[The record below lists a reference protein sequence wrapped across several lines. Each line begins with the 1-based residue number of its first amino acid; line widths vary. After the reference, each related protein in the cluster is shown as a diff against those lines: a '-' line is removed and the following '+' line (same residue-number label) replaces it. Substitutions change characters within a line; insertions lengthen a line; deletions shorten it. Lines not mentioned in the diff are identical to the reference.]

1 MTAMRAARN
10 SWPWIVLG
18 SAVLF
23 GSRAT
28 IAALIRGRLT
38 LDLGIG
44 RSIRAL
50 GPITID
56 VAAPRDIVFEVA
68 AAPYGPRPPAELRR
82 HVEVLQR
89 SPGMVLAAHR
99 TPVGRDEAVTVEGVV
114 LERPSR
120 MGFRLVR
127 GPVPHVV
134 EEFRFEDAKGG
145 GTKLTYDGEL
155 GTDLWA
161 LGRAWGNRV
170 AAVWEETVRR
180 SLDQIRDAAERR
192 ARSKGVYQ
200 RPGRDPGAEVP

>member
-1 MTAMRAARN
+1 MTPMRVARN
-10 SWPWIVLG
+10 AWPWIVLV
-18 SAVLF
+18 SAVVL
-23 GSRAT
+23 GTRAT
-28 IAALIRGRLT
+28 IGGLIRGRLT
-38 LDLGIG
+38 LDIGIG
-44 RSIRAL
+44 RSIRPL

-56 VAAPRDIVFEVA
+56 VAAPRDIVFDVA

-99 TPVGRDEAVTVEGVV
+99 TPVGRHQAVTVEGVV

-120 MGFRLVR
+120 IGFHLVR

-134 EEFRFEDAKGG
+134 EEFRLEDVDG
-145 GTKLTYDGEL
+145 GTELTYEGEL

-170 AAVWEETVRR
+170 AAVWEDAVRR
-180 SLDQIRDAAERR
+180 SLDQIRDAAEGR
-192 ARSKGVYQ
+192 ARSKAPPNAGDATE
-200 RPGRDPGAEVP
+200 G

>member
-18 SAVLF
+18 SAVVF
-23 GSRAT
+23 GTRAT
-28 IAALIRGRLT
+28 IGALIRGRLT

-56 VAAPRDIVFEVA
+56 VAAPRDIVFDVA

-89 SPGMVLAAHR
+89 SSGMVLAAHR
-99 TPVGRDEAVTVEGVV
+99 TPVGHGDAVTVEGVV
-114 LERPSR
+114 LERPR
-120 MGFRLVR
+120 RIGFRLVR

-134 EEFRFEDAKGG
+134 EEFRFEDAEGG
-145 GTKLTYDGEL
+145 GTELTYEGEL

-161 LGRAWGNRV
+161 FGRAWGNRV
-170 AAVWEETVRR
+170 ATVWEETVRR

-192 ARSKGVYQ
+192 ARSKA
-200 RPGRDPGAEVP
+200 RPSAGDATGG

>member
-1 MTAMRAARN
+1 MSVARVR
-10 SWPWIVLG
+10 WRWIVLG
-18 SAVLF
+18 SAAGLV
-23 GSRAT
+23 GAR
-28 IAALIRGRLT
+28 IAVGAIVGGRLT
-38 LDLGIG
+38 IHLGIG
-44 RSIRAL
+44 RSVRPL
-50 GPITID
+50 GPITIR
-56 VAAPRDIVFEVA
+56 VAAPRDIVFDVA

-99 TPVGRDEAVTVEGVV
+99 TPVGRHEEAVTVEGVV

-134 EEFRFEDAKGG
+134 EEFRFEDAEGG
-145 GTKLTYDGEL
+145 ETEITYEGEL

-170 AAVWEETVRR
+170 ATVWEETVRR

-192 ARSKGVYQ
+192 ARSKA
-200 RPGRDPGAEVP
+200 RPNAGDATGG

>member
-1 MTAMRAARN
+1 MTAMRGARN
-10 SWPWIVLG
+10 AWRWIVVGSTVVLG
-18 SAVLF
+18 TRTMI
-23 GSRAT
+23 G
-28 IAALIRGRLT
+28 ALIRGRMT

-50 GPITID
+50 GPITIT
-56 VAAPRDIVFEVA
+56 VAAPRDVVFDVA

-99 TPVGRDEAVTVEGVV
+99 TLVGRHEAVTVEGVV
-114 LERPSR
+114 LERPNR

-134 EEFRFEDAKGG
+134 EEFRFEEAEGG
-145 GTKLTYDGEL
+145 RAKLTYHGEL

-170 AAVWEETVRR
+170 AAVWEDAVRR
-180 SLDQIRDAAERR
+180 SLDQIRDAAEGR
-192 ARSKGVYQ
+192 ARSK
-200 RPGRDPGAEVP
+200 PPPNAGAATGS

>member
-1 MTAMRAARN
+1 MTVMRGARN
-10 SWPWIVLG
+10 AWRWIVVGSTVVLG
-18 SAVLF
+18 TRTMI
-23 GSRAT
+23 G
-28 IAALIRGRLT
+28 ALIRGRMT

-56 VAAPRDIVFEVA
+56 VAAPRDIVFDVA

-99 TPVGRDEAVTVEGVV
+99 TPVGHDEAVTVEGVV

-134 EEFRFEDAKGG
+134 EEFRFEDAEGG
-145 GTKLTYDGEL
+145 ETELTYHGEL
-155 GTDLWA
+155 GTDLWG
-161 LGRAWGNRV
+161 LGRAWGNCV
-170 AAVWEETVRR
+170 AAMWEETVRR

-192 ARSKGVYQ
+192 ARAKA
-200 RPGRDPGAEVP
+200 PPNAGAATED

>member
-10 SWPWIVLG
+10 TWPWIVLG
-18 SAVLF
+18 SAVVF
-23 GSRAT
+23 GTRAT
-28 IAALIRGRLT
+28 IGALIRGRLT

-56 VAAPRDIVFEVA
+56 VAAPRDIVFDVA

-99 TPVGRDEAVTVEGVV
+99 TPVGRHEEAVTVEGVV

-120 MGFRLVR
+120 IGFRLVR

-145 GTKLTYDGEL
+145 GTELTYDGEL

-192 ARSKGVYQ
+192 ARSKASPNAGDET
-200 RPGRDPGAEVP
+200 GG

>member
-1 MTAMRAARN
+1 MSVALFRWR
-10 SWPWIVLG
+10 WIVLG
-18 SAVLF
+18 SAAGLV
-23 GSRAT
+23 GAR
-28 IAALIRGRLT
+28 IAVGAIVGGRLT
-38 LDLGIG
+38 IHLGIG
-44 RSIRAL
+44 RSVRPL
-50 GPITID
+50 GPITIR
-56 VAAPRDIVFEVA
+56 VAAPRDIVFDVA

-99 TPVGRDEAVTVEGVV
+99 TPVGHDEAVTVEAVV

-120 MGFRLVR
+120 IGFRLVR

-134 EEFRFEDAKGG
+134 EEFRFEDADGG
-145 GTKLTYDGEL
+145 GTELTYHGEL

-192 ARSKGVYQ
+192 ARSKA
-200 RPGRDPGAEVP
+200 PPNAGAATGG